1 MTVIDTIANLKVA
14 TLAAR
19 TLGELY
25 ALMEV
30 YSYEEFMQVYNQL
43 TPKQQAELDAIC
55 DRDTQ
60 LQLAVVKYSGLL
72 R

>member
-30 YSYEEFMQVYNQL
+30 YSYEEFMQVYNHL

-55 DRDTQ
+55 DRDTR
-60 LQLAVVKYSGLL
+60 LQLAVLKIGS
-72 R
+72 RE